1 MPYYNRLLI
10 IGTQKET
17 IILTTT
23 YLFTICEMM
32 FCRALSFGSGWSMLG
47 VGASCVQGR
56 FGLRM
61 FSLKVAVKVSGSNA
75 LSALLGQWD
84 FFCLCVCVCVA

>member
-1 MPYYNRLLI
+1 M
-10 IGTQKET
+10 
-17 IILTTT
+17 
-23 YLFTICEMM
+23 
-32 FCRALSFGSGWSMLG
+32 SFECGWSMLG

-75 LSALLGQWD
+75 LSALLGQCD
-84 FFCLCVCVCVA
+84 FFCLCVCVCVLLSFFTGEWAVWWRVFASGSAFRGPALHSILAPQRL